1 MLDQFIA
8 LLIIVCVFISSFI
21 LIAIGSLIE
30 EYIVNK
36 TIKFKSW
43 KIRFYTWID
52 RVVKYWE

>member
-1 MLDQFIA
+1 MLDLFIA
-8 LLIIVCVFISSFI
+8 LLIIVCVFISPFI

-30 EYIVNK
+30 EYTVNK

>member
-1 MLDQFIA
+1 MLDLFIA
-8 LLIIVCVFISSFI
+8 LLIIVCVFISPFI

>member
-1 MLDQFIA
+1 MLDLFIA
-8 LLIIVCVFISSFI
+8 LLIIVCVFIILFT

-52 RVVKYWE
+52 KVVKYWE

>member
-1 MLDQFIA
+1 MLDLFIA
-8 LLIIVCVFISSFI
+8 LLIIVCVFISPVI

-43 KIRFYTWID
+43 KTRFYIWID

>member
-1 MLDQFIA
+1 MLDLFIS
-8 LLIIVCVFISSFI
+8 LLIIVCVFISPFI
-21 LIAIGSLIE
+21 IIAIGSLIE

-52 RVVKYWE
+52 RLVKYWE

>member
-1 MLDQFIA
+1 MLYLFIT
-8 LLIIVCVFISSFI
+8 LLIIICVFISPLI

>member
-8 LLIIVCVFISSFI
+8 LLIIVCVFISPFI
-21 LIAIGSLIE
+21 LIVIGSLIE

-43 KIRFYTWID
+43 RIRFYIWID
-52 RVVKYWE
+52 RVAKYWE

>member
-1 MLDQFIA
+1 MLDLFIA
-8 LLIIVCVFISSFI
+8 LLIIVCVFISPVI

>member
-1 MLDQFIA
+1 MLDLFIA
-8 LLIIVCVFISSFI
+8 LLIIVCVFIIPFT

-52 RVVKYWE
+52 KVVKYWE